1 LAPPVPTSFFFSRNW
16 CLELV
21 QSRATMGVG
30 IRAQRK
36 GAGSIFKSH
45 TKHRK
50 GAVSLRNLDYAE
62 RTGYIKGVVKEI
74 IHDPGRGAP
83 LAVVQF
89 RSPYSFKIEKEL
101 FAAAEGMYTGQFIYC
116 GKKAQLAVG
125 NVMPVGEMPEGTVVC
140 NLEHVA
146 GNGGTIARASGDYCT
161 IMTQDPDAGVVRI
174 KLPSGARKTISNRCR
189 AMVGIIAG
197 GGRIDKPLLKAGN
210 SFHKYK
216 VGGDSQRML
225 GRALCA
231 RTCMFLPRRTW
242 PIQWSQFVLVLTA
255 ALDVCVLCC
264 TGQEE
269 RVARCA
275 WCVYEPCRAPLRWWQ
290 PPAYWQALYRAPRQ
304 GTRSQGDSPPPTPFP
319 TRPRPRLLSCLGLL
333 QMYAHPRSAGPGV
346 AVLGVVLGKGAMG
359 VVWQSGRDEV
369 GLCVCT
375 PTWCRVAGGGLEVG
389 EGRRE
394 TRSAEAAADWT
405 R

>member
-1 LAPPVPTSFFFSRNW
+1 
-16 CLELV
+16 
-21 QSRATMGVG
+21 MGVG

-161 IMTQDPDAGVVRI
+161 IMTQDVDAGVTRI

-216 VGGDSQRML
+216 VGGDSQRSAAAGCWA
-225 GRALCA
+225 GRCA
-231 RTCMFLPRRTW
+231 RRH
-242 PIQWSQFVLVLTA
+242 A
-255 ALDVCVLCC
+255 CC
-264 TGQEE
+264 F
-269 RVARCA
+269 RVARGLSVLPVCLDA
-275 WCVYEPCRAPLRWWQ
+275 DCSAGRLCV
-290 PPAYWQALYRAPRQ
+290 LYRPR
-304 GTRSQGDSPPPTPFP
+304 GTS
-319 TRPRPRLLSCLGLL
+319 
-333 QMYAHPRSAGPGV
+333 GP
-346 AVLGVVLGKGAMG
+346 
-359 VVWQSGRDEV
+359 
-369 GLCVCT
+369 LCVVC
-375 PTWCRVAGGGLEVG
+375 V
-389 EGRRE
+389 
-394 TRSAEAAADWT
+394 
-405 R
+405 